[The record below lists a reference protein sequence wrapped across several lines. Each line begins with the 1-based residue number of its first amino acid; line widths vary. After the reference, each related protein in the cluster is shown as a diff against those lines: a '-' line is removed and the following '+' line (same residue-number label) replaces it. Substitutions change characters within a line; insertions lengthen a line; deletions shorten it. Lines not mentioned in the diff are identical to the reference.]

1 MYSYNI
7 CNQPDNKL
15 FQKSVNKLKNIP
27 DMKYINTLKDVDD
40 SLTAKF
46 TYRNGN
52 VFIKNDEIVGAL
64 YIESD
69 KDIEDLIYDKN

>member
-27 DMKYINTLKDVDD
+27 NMKYINTLKDVDD
-40 SLTAKF
+40 SLIAKF
-46 TYRNGN
+46 TCRNGN

-69 KDIEDLIYDKN
+69 KDIEDLIYD

>member
-7 CNQPDNKL
+7 CNQPDDKL

-27 DMKYINTLKDVDD
+27 DMDYVNTIKDVDD
-40 SLTAKF
+40 SLIAKF
-46 TYRNGN
+46 ICRDGN

-69 KDIEDLIYDKN
+69 KDIEDLIYD